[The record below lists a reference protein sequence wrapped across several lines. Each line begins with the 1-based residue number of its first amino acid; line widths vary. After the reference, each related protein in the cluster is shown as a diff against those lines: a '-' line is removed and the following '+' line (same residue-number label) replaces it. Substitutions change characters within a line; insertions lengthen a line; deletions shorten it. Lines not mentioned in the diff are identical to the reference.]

1 MGTGIPNPG
10 IYLRYLLIIN
20 HTNGNQ
26 TCNKKH
32 LFTTKAYKISLLW
45 RRGR

>member
-10 IYLRYLLIIN
+10 IYLGYLLIIN
-20 HTNGNQ
+20 HTNGTQ

-32 LFTTKAYKISLLW
+32 LFPTKSYKISLLLG
-45 RRGR
+45 RGH